1 MWAVESTLYC
11 TWFAVYNCDCHIPL
25 EYRVGSEPTSSR
37 NLDMNISLRIQTLD
51 LPLTRFHQVH
61 ADPPPNNSEFVSKTS
76 MHSIINGNST
86 HCLLRVP
93 VPNTSIKQT
102 PQEIIPKFQPR
113 QAPDFTLG
121 IIQEETHPRNIPY
134 QGLENINFKE

>member
-1 MWAVESTLYC
+1 
-11 TWFAVYNCDCHIPL
+11 
-25 EYRVGSEPTSSR
+25 
-37 NLDMNISLRIQTLD
+37 MNISPRIQTLD
-51 LPLTRFHQVH
+51 LPMTRFHQVH
-61 ADPPPNNSEFVSKTS
+61 ANPPPNSSEFVSKTS
-76 MHSIINGNST
+76 MHSIINGNCT
-86 HCLLRVP
+86 HCLLRAP